1 MIFALSIAGFD
12 GSAGAGVLA
21 DVKAMA
27 HFGVYA
33 QTVCTA
39 LTVQNEDEF
48 VAPGWIP
55 WENIELQLET
65 LYKKHTFRFVKIGL
79 VENAGTLKRI
89 VEFVREK
96 SPDAFVVWD
105 PIASATAGFS
115 FMQKRERAEFLQVMK
130 RIDLVTPNQDEYKFL
145 GLNVADAC
153 AAAAN
158 GTGVPGRDYALLLK
172 GGHATGAEAV
182 DVLYCSDGSKHEF
195 STPRLPGSG
204 KHGTGCNLSSAILA
218 NVALGKT
225 LPEACCEA
233 KKYMQALLQSGEGR
247 LGLV

>member
-48 VAPGWIP
+48 VAPGWVL
-55 WENIELQLET
+55 WKDIESQLET
-65 LYKKHTFRFVKIGL
+65 LYRKHTFGFVKIGL
-79 VENAGTLKRI
+79 VENAATLKRI
-89 VEFVREK
+89 VDFVRAA

-105 PIASATAGFS
+105 PIASATAGFN
-115 FMQKRERAEFLQVMK
+115 FLDGEEREKFLDIMK
-130 RIDLVTPNQDEYKFL
+130 KIDLVTPNFDEFRFL
-145 GLNVADAC
+145 GLESAVKCGKISLGKDFA
-153 AAAAN
+153 
-158 GTGVPGRDYALLLK
+158 VLLK
-172 GGHATGAEAV
+172 GGHTQDVEAV
-182 DVLYCSDGSKHEF
+182 DTLFAKDGQSYRF
-195 STPRLPGSG
+195 ASPRIPGAG

-225 LPEACCEA
+225 LPEACKTA
-233 KKYMQALLQSGEGR
+233 KNYMSEFIVSGEGR
-247 LGLV
+247 LGFIWP